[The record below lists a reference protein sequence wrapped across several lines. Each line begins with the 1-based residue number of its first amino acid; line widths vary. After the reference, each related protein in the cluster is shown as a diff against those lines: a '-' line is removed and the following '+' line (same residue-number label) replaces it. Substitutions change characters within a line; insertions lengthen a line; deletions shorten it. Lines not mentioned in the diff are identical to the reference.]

1 MVDPTI
7 KQRLAEL
14 EAATPNLLDL
24 SRNPEWQRLS
34 FQLEEACDG
43 EVGAGYGGEHLG
55 RLMTDPAYFVRIRRL
70 QKWVG
75 RELANLL
82 TEMNLGVGMEA
93 ALACGRR
100 IVIDRLA
107 EPSLEV
113 QQELWTVLDLYEAQG
128 ADRAGLS
135 ERVRQVVE
143 QTLTA
148 DDWGA
153 IAKAAADSVQAQ
165 VLAHRCLPKSA

>member
-14 EAATPNLLDL
+14 EAATPNLMDL
-24 SRNPEWQRLS
+24 SNNPEWQRLS
-34 FQLEEACDG
+34 FQLEAECDG
-43 EVGAGYGGEHLG
+43 EVGAGYDGQHLG
-55 RLMTDPAYFVRIRRL
+55 QLIADPVYFTRIKRL
-70 QKWVG
+70 QKWVV

-82 TEMNLGVGMEA
+82 TEMNLGVGLAA
-93 ALACGRR
+93 ALACGRK

-107 EPSLEV
+107 EPSWAV
-113 QQELWTVLDLYEAQG
+113 QQELWTILDLYDSQA
-128 ADRAGLS
+128 ADRAVLS
-135 ERVRQVVE
+135 ARVRQVVE

-153 IAKAAADSVQAQ
+153 IAQAAAASVQAQ